1 MCGYTSLMPADDTPT
16 VIHDP
21 VINDAA
27 DRILG
32 RIILRHGALTF
43 ALLVFAPF
51 VMWFVNLPGTPLYA
65 DRRFLDTVSV
75 FVILLPFFVGTNR
88 LFAARLAIG
97 RELAQAGRWRE
108 AVAALDPFAGMGQRF
123 LDPTGEAHFWLARAY
138 AGQGETAKAK
148 GAGEFVRRYRPGVWA
163 QKLEEPQE
171 KTARAANRA
180 GGKKQTRSRF

>member
-1 MCGYTSLMPADDTPT
+1 MPAADLP
-16 VIHDP
+16 P
-21 VINDAA
+21 VINAEA

-43 ALLVFAPF
+43 ALLVLAPF
-51 VMWFVNLPGTPLYA
+51 VMWYVNLPGTPLYA

-123 LDPTGEAHFWLARAY
+123 LDTSGEAHYWLTRAY
-138 AGQGETAKAK
+138 AGLDETAKADK
-148 GAGEFVRRYRPGVWA
+148 ARQFVQRHRPGVWA
-163 QKLEEPQE
+163 QKLQEPQE
-171 KTARAANRA
+171 KTTRTAKGRAV
-180 GGKKQTRSRF
+180 KKQTRSRF